1 MGNFDFL
8 AIPYLIDLTIAA
20 SAILINL
27 FAQNLGATPFQ
38 LGLLGFSW
46 GIVYSFASFISGRLA
61 DRGPRRLFLIFGL
74 SIYGAVI
81 IGYSFS
87 GSVRDLIMLNLLS
100 GLGSAFF
107 WPVFETFLHEEA
119 DPGGTNRRMGF
130 FNLGWTMGIISGS
143 AVGGYLMAFGPRSV
157 FRFLGGLI
165 FLTLSYL
172 SLRLR
177 GCPAKVTS
185 VGEEDMRKKVSL
197 PDLRGRLKFLYV
209 AWIANFVLFFSGAA
223 TSNMFPKVARVEG
236 IPDGIIGVL
245 LSLINVGQGITFF
258 ILSRTSIWH
267 YRMTPIF
274 AFEGVSLV
282 GMLLLGFGGERST
295 YAFGMLL
302 QGLGRGMT
310 YASSLL
316 YVLSATESKGANAG
330 VHEMLVGSAF
340 TLGPLL
346 AGLVAQKIA
355 LKAAFHLAS
364 IVILLGWIAQAS
376 IILKFRG
383 ETSRP

>member
-20 SAILINL
+20 GAILINL

-74 SIYGAVI
+74 LTYGAVML
-81 IGYSFS
+81 GYSLS

-107 WPVFETFLHEEA
+107 WPVFETFLHEEG
-119 DPGGTNRRMGF
+119 DPSGTNRRMGF
-130 FNLGWTMGIISGS
+130 FNIGWTMGIISGS
-143 AVGGYLMAFGPRSV
+143 AVGGYLMAFGPRLV
-157 FRFLGGLI
+157 FRLLGGLI
-165 FLTLSYL
+165 FLTLIYL

-177 GCPAKVTS
+177 GYPAAVRGLAVAEGEMKRGKV
-185 VGEEDMRKKVSL
+185 
-197 PDLRGRLKFLYV
+197 PDLKVRLKFLYV

-223 TSNMFPKVARVEG
+223 TSSMFPKVARVEG

-267 YRMTPIF
+267 YRMRPIF
-274 AFEGVSLV
+274 AFEGVALV
-282 GMLLLGFGGERST
+282 GMLLLGFGGERAT
-295 YAFGMLL
+295 YALGMLL

-316 YVLSATESKGANAG
+316 YVLSATESRGAKAG

-340 TLGPLL
+340 TFGPFL
-346 AGLVAQKIA
+346 AGLAAQKIA

-364 IVILLGWIAQAS
+364 IVILLGCWLQAGL
-376 IILKFRG
+376 ILRHRKR
-383 ETSRP
+383 

>member
-8 AIPYLIDLTIAA
+8 AIPYLMDFTTAA
-20 SAILINL
+20 SDILINL
-27 FAQNLGATPFQ
+27 FAQNLGAMPFQ

-46 GIVYSFASFISGRLA
+46 GIAFSSVSLISGRLA
-61 DRGPRRLFLIFGL
+61 DRGPRKLFLIFGL
-74 SIYGAVI
+74 SIYGTVM

-87 GSVRDLIMLNLLS
+87 KSVRDLIMLYFLV
-100 GLGSAFF
+100 GLGGALF
-107 WPVFETFLHEEA
+107 WPVFVTFLHEEA
-119 DPGGTNRRMGF
+119 DPSETNRRMGF

-143 AVGGYLMAFGPRSV
+143 ALGGYLMAFGPRFI
-157 FRFLGGLI
+157 FRLLGSLV
-165 FLTLSYL
+165 FLTLIYL

-177 GCPAKVTS
+177 SCPVKVTS
-185 VGEEDMRKKVSL
+185 GGEEDMRKKVSL
-197 PDLRGRLKFLYV
+197 PDLRGRLIFLYV

-223 TSNMFPKVARVEG
+223 TSSMFPKVARVEG
-236 IPDGIIGVL
+236 IPDGIIGVI
-245 LSLINVGQGITFF
+245 LSLVNVGQGIIFF

-267 YRMTPIF
+267 YRMAPIF

-282 GMLLLGFGGERST
+282 GTLLLGFGGARLT
-295 YAFGMLL
+295 YALGMLL

-316 YVLSATESKGANAG
+316 YVLSATESRGANAG
-330 VHEMLVGSAF
+330 IHEMLVGSAF
-340 TLGPLL
+340 TFGPLL
-346 AGLVAQKIA
+346 AGLVAQKIT

-376 IILKFRG
+376 IILRFRKG
-383 ETSRP
+383 